1 MFSWISIF
9 SIAALIGLLTG
20 FLTGRHRV
28 YQLQNQGEAHVSQ
41 AILKSCAGPNWH
53 LLNNITLPTTDG
65 TTQIDHIL
73 VSRYGIFVIETKDY
87 SGWIFGDAKSSHW
100 TQVLYR
106 RKSKFQNPLHQNYKH
121 IKAVQALLDFL
132 PQDQIEGAV
141 LFVGDAEFKSN
152 RPEGIFSLDEF
163 LAALGKLRDEVI
175 SENRLQFCVGRLECQ
190 RLALTQKTDVEHQQH
205 LQKKFGIE

>member
-1 MFSWISIF
+1 MFSWISIV
-9 SIAALIGLLTG
+9 SIAAIAGLLAG
-20 FLTGRHRV
+20 FLTARYRV
-28 YQLQNQGEAHVSQ
+28 YQLQNQGEALVSR
-41 AILKSCAGPNWH
+41 AIQQSCAGPNWH

-87 SGWIFGDAKSSHW
+87 SGWLFGDAKSSHW

-106 RKSKFQNPLHQNYKH
+106 QKFKFQNPLQQNYKH
-121 IKAVQALLDFL
+121 IRTVQSLLDFL

-141 LFVGDAEFKSN
+141 LFVGDAEFKSD
-152 RPEGIFSLDEF
+152 RPEGIFTLSEF
-163 LAALGKLRDEVI
+163 LESLGKLRDEVI

-190 RLALTQKTDVEHQQH
+190 RLALTQQTDVEHRQH
-205 LQKKFGIE
+205 LQKKFGS